1 MAAMNCGAPSAAA
14 RQKQMEQ
21 NDWDYLPEKGVY
33 KVKVDADGR
42 HCYVYWKNWVGPPA
56 PLFYEDLDPTNVK
69 QAGETHGAW
78 WR

>member
-42 HCYVYWKNWVGPPA
+42 HCYVYWKN
-56 PLFYEDLDPTNVK
+56 
-69 QAGETHGAW
+69 
-78 WR
+78 